1 MSEEVV
7 KKGSDYKQILAS
19 ISELNKQQ
27 IVDIYIPSIDDTL
40 SFKPLTVKQQKLI
53 LSSGVDTEIE
63 NLTFSNTMNSI
74 ILENCLA
81 SSDKIKT
88 TDKPAIL
95 LQLRKKA
102 VGNTLTVTAQD
113 AEYKIDIDQH
123 IESVMSLTNKDTKT
137 TFKLDV
143 EGVEIQGNIPDLKT
157 DTKYNKQFTRKIKS
171 GNKSKLGLTDVV
183 GDIYIYEMVK
193 YVRSITIGEN
203 TIDIDDSITVDQV
216 ISVFE
221 SLPMIISN
229 KIADNIK
236 KLRELEIASLSNDVL
251 PEDVQIP
258 LDASIF
264 TSD

>member
-1 MSEEVV
+1 MSDEIV
-7 KKGSDYKQILAS
+7 KKGTDYKQILAS
-19 ISELNKQQ
+19 ISELSKQQ
-27 IVDIYIPSIDDTL
+27 IVDIYIPSINDSL

-63 NLTFSNTMNSI
+63 NLTFSNTMNNI
-74 ILENCLA
+74 ILENCLG
-81 SSDKIKT
+81 SPSKIKT

-102 VGNTLTVTAQD
+102 VGNTLTVTTQE

-123 IESVMSLTNKDTKT
+123 IENIKKLADSEIES
-137 TFKLDV
+137 TFKLTV
-143 EGVEIQGNIPDLKT
+143 EGVEINGSVPDLKT
-157 DTKYNKQFTRKIKS
+157 DTKYNKQFTKKIKNN
-171 GNKSKLGLTDVV
+171 NKNKLNLTDVV
-183 GDIYIYEMVK
+183 GDIYIHEMVK
-193 YVRSITIGEN
+193 YVKTISIGDN
-203 TIDIDDSITVDQV
+203 TIDIDDNITVEQV
-216 ISVFE
+216 VNVFE

-236 KLRELEIASLSNDVL
+236 KMRELEVATLSNDVL

>member
-1 MSEEVV
+1 MSDEVV

-27 IVDIYIPSIDDTL
+27 ILDVYIPSINDTL

-74 ILENCLA
+74 IIENCLA

-102 VGNTLTVTAQD
+102 VGNTLTVSTQD
-113 AEYKIDIDQH
+113 AEYKIDIEKH
-123 IESVMSLTNKDTKT
+123 IENITNQASNEAKT

-143 EGVEIQGNIPDLKT
+143 EGVEIIGGVPDLKT

-171 GNKSKLGLTDVV
+171 GNKNKLNLTDVV
-183 GDIYIYEMVK
+183 GDIYIHEMVK
-193 YVRSITIGEN
+193 YVKSISIGDN
-203 TIDIDDSITVDQV
+203 TINIDDSITVEQV
-216 ISVFE
+216 VSVFE

-236 KLRELEIASLSNDVL
+236 KMRELEIASLSNEAL

-258 LDASIF
+258 IDASIF